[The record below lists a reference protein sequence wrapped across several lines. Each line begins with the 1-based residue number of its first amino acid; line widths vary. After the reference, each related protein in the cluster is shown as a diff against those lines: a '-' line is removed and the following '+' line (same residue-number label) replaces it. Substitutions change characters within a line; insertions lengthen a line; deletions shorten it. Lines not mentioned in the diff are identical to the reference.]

1 MNSVVMAARI
11 AAEKKKAQT
20 VKLGSHANFVA
31 KLQQK
36 PKTKPTQEMI
46 HQRAAEVD
54 VRKPHFKVMV
64 NIFYELVN
72 IQSHILYLITKD
84 MEYIRYGAT
93 FNDKKLTEKICSL
106 FKEIRDINDEMSE
119 SLWDGMDKKVWE
131 ELRKESNDILR
142 IIALGCDRCLREDF
156 KWSMIEEFIK
166 TMPSKGL
173 FSDDIVEQFRLG

>member
-11 AAEKKKAQT
+11 AAEKKKSQT
-20 VKLGSHANFVA
+20 IKLGGRTNFVA
-31 KLQQK
+31 KYQLVEK
-36 PKTKPTQEMI
+36 KVTPEMI
-46 HQRAAEVD
+46 QQRTAEID
-54 VRKPHFKVMV
+54 VRKPHFKVFV

-72 IQSHILYLITKD
+72 IQCHILDLITKD
-84 MEYIRYGAT
+84 MEYIRYGAE
-93 FNDKKLTEKICSL
+93 FQDKKNISKIVELFDEIKSINDK
-106 FKEIRDINDEMSE
+106 MSE

-131 ELRKESNDILR
+131 ELRKESNDVLR